1 MDKKSFNSARNKKI
15 FQLSF
20 LAFFLI
26 LFAAVGNWLTD
37 RNNKSGEIIFVLDF
51 GDNKKTYQTF
61 LSEEKKAGSLL
72 QQVAA
77 ISGTSLEV
85 GANLVPK
92 KIDGKENGENDK
104 NWNFYVNGE
113 KKDGSPYDVVVKAPA
128 KVEFKFE

>member
-1 MDKKSFNSARNKKI
+1 MNGKYFNPARSKKL
-15 FQLSF
+15 FQLVF

-26 LFAAVGNWLTD
+26 LFAAVGNALLD
-37 RNNKSGEIIFVLDF
+37 KNEKSGEVILVLDF

-61 LSEEKKAGSLL
+61 LSEEKKAGGLL

-77 ISGTSLEV
+77 ISGITLEV
-85 GANLVPK
+85 NANLVLN
-92 KIDGKENGENDK
+92 KIDGKENGEDDK

-113 KKDGSPYDVVVKAPA
+113 KKEGSPYDVVVKAPV